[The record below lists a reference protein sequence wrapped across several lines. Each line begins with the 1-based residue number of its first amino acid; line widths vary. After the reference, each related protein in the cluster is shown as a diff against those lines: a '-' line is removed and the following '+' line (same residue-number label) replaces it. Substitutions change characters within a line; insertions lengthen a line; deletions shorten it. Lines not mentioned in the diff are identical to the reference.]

1 MTLKIRLRYA
11 AATGAAAVGIFSGC
25 LASRHQTQTYRQN
38 EGPEV
43 FNAAPYEGAEPYHES
58 PGGSGNPSLILP
70 APSTSFQEFPAGKPP
85 ALPPANAGVL
95 CPRDS
100 GWGRPR
106 MAIGIPL
113 MAMDDSS

>member
-85 ALPPANAGVL
+85 ALPPANDEDPVPSAGL
-95 CPRDS
+95 SRI
-100 GWGRPR
+100 RP
-106 MAIGIPL
+106 IGHEVF
-113 MAMDDSS
+113 AGSC